1 MGQEWRELYALF
13 MITSSPVVQEKR
25 LTKSSLTGNSFV
37 NLFIHA
43 GRFSQIARKKAL
55 TTIIT
60 AGILKIRT

>member
-25 LTKSSLTGNSFV
+25 LAKPSLTGNSFV

-43 GRFSQIARKKAL
+43 GAFFANRPKKH
-55 TTIIT
+55 
-60 AGILKIRT
+60 